1 MAPGPNPR
9 LHYPAL
15 RMPHRLALPSA
26 LMGTTFIVL
35 LTGLGGLGFPNY
47 SHLSQ
52 FISELG
58 ASGAPHESWIRFAGF
73 LPAGL
78 LLWLFAWTAFKALPR
93 SRLST
98 FGWLG
103 VAAYATGYV
112 AAAFFPC
119 DFGCRPQNPS
129 RAQVI
134 HNFVGLV
141 GYMMAPLAIGA
152 LASAAR
158 HWPGAHRLPVL
169 GSIAATLS
177 LAGLLT
183 LSPGSPLVGLSQRVI
198 EGSVLL
204 WVLACALY
212 VHRRSGGAS

>member
-1 MAPGPNPR
+1 
-9 LHYPAL
+9 
-15 RMPHRLALPSA
+15 
-26 LMGTTFIVL
+26 MGATFVVL
-35 LTGLGGLGFPNY
+35 LTWIGGLGFPNY

-58 ASGAPHESWIRFAGF
+58 ASGAPHEFWVRFAGF

-78 LLWLFAWTAFKALPR
+78 LLWIFVWSAFKTLPR
-93 SRLST
+93 SKLSS
-98 FGWLG
+98 FGLLG
-103 VAAYATGYV
+103 IAAYAAGYV
-112 AAAFFPC
+112 VAAFFPC

-129 RAQVI
+129 RAQII
-134 HNFVGLV
+134 HNLVGLV
-141 GYMMAPLAIGA
+141 GYLLAPLAIAA

-158 HWPGAHRLPVL
+158 NWPGAHRLPVL
-169 GSIAATLS
+169 GSLAAALS

-198 EGSVLL
+198 EASVLL

-212 VHRRSGGAS
+212 VHRRSSGAA